1 MLLDINPGLIIW
13 TIITFIVLLFVLKKM
28 AWKPLLEALTAREEK
43 IRESLEQAEHARHE
57 TQRLIEENQ
66 KQMQQAQGEFQR
78 LMREAREEAD
88 KLRAKRRQEAEA
100 EARKIVSQGKME
112 IEREKE
118 AALNT
123 LRTEVADLAIRA
135 AGRILDEELDEKK
148 HRKLVDSFLAELPHQ
163 TDGGQAK
170 N

>member
-1 MLLDINPGLIIW
+1 MLDINPGLIIW
-13 TIITFIVLLFVLKKM
+13 TIVTFIVLLFVLKKL

-57 TQRLIEENQ
+57 AQRLIEENQ
-66 KQMQQAQGEFQR
+66 KQMAQAQGEFQR

-88 KLRAKRRQEAEA
+88 KLRAKRKQEAEA
-100 EARKIVSQGKME
+100 EARKIIEQGKME

-118 AALNT
+118 AALVQ
-123 LRTEVADLAIRA
+123 LRNEVADLAILA
-135 AGRILDEELDEKK
+135 ASRILDEELDEKK
-148 HRKLVDSFLAELPHQ
+148 QRKLVDSFLSNLP
-163 TDGGQAK
+163 K

>member
-13 TIITFIVLLFVLKKM
+13 TIVTFLVLLFVLKKL
-28 AWKPLLEALTAREEK
+28 AWKPLLEALTAREER
-43 IRESLEQAEHARHE
+43 IRESLEQADHARHE
-57 TQRLIEENQ
+57 AQRLIEENQ

-88 KLRAKRRQEAEA
+88 KLRTKRKQDAEA
-100 EARKIVSQGKME
+100 EARKIIEQGKME

-118 AALNT
+118 AALVQ
-123 LRTEVADLAIRA
+123 LRNEVADLAILA
-135 AGRILDEELDEKK
+135 ASRILDEELDEKK
-148 HRKLVDSFLAELPHQ
+148 HRKLVDSFLGGLPR
-163 TDGGQAK
+163 QAK